1 MGLIL
6 KPFGP
11 DRLAGRHAEMAR
23 RPGQYG
29 AQTRGPVTRPGD
41 QAGGLGL
48 QRPRKAAM
56 APPAGNI
63 SLLNPT
69 IAPLTPEQ
77 LEQLSMNLE
86 GGEPDEIQ
94 AKRFR
99 IMENMGRGDLRSLIR
114 DAAAL
119 TQYSQTMPA
128 ISTPQPVTTQL
139 PLPAPP
145 PHVLERPARVEP
157 YRQDMQTPL
166 TTGVLQQTPRAAG
179 LEKQGYGDQYRADV
193 QDSTLA
199 RKIDEER
206 VRTLALSQP
215 ELKAENAAFVAEQ
228 AAKATARRKRG
239 RITSPEM
246 IGLPAATGAGRI
258 RTRPEKIVQSVFGLH
273 RRPAEATAPK
283 ERRQAAGKSARQRER
298 LGRNLDY
305 QAEQAAA
312 LEARR
317 QKQIEG
323 RTYTLNGKRYGY
335 TQGYGNGYLLPSN
348 AGSSD
353 DPSSRF
359 ISTGPKTREATPEEV
374 AKQKAAA
381 YESPQKE
388 AARHQRE
395 RTAKAAME
403 KEQIADMTRR
413 GATPAEITKQR
424 ELNALTLGFRKG
436 ARGGTRDVTSFGR
449 VKIAAEQA
457 ALAAKA
463 KAAKAK
469 AAKAPSK
476 VAARPTVSE
485 HKAFVA
491 ANVRSL
497 KDRQSKYVREDA
509 EFKAIAEQIAF
520 QEKRP
525 KIRDNNRRQPRKPT
539 EAEIRQY
546 KKWHNDNWENALR
559 ALWEDE
565 WDISDLERRRGIRK
579 AGGK

>member
-1 MGLIL
+1 
-6 KPFGP
+6 
-11 DRLAGRHAEMAR
+11 
-23 RPGQYG
+23 
-29 AQTRGPVTRPGD
+29 
-41 QAGGLGL
+41 
-48 QRPRKAAM
+48 
-56 APPAGNI
+56 
-63 SLLNPT
+63 
-69 IAPLTPEQ
+69 
-77 LEQLSMNLE
+77 
-86 GGEPDEIQ
+86 
-94 AKRFR
+94 
-99 IMENMGRGDLRSLIR
+99 
-114 DAAAL
+114 
-119 TQYSQTMPA
+119 
-128 ISTPQPVTTQL
+128 
-139 PLPAPP
+139 
-145 PHVLERPARVEP
+145 
-157 YRQDMQTPL
+157 
-166 TTGVLQQTPRAAG
+166 
-179 LEKQGYGDQYRADV
+179 V

-206 VRTLALSQP
+206 VRTLALSEP

-298 LGRNLDY
+298 LGRELDY
-305 QAEQAAA
+305 QDHAEWAKRDRAEQAAA
-312 LEARR
+312 LEARK

-323 RTYTLNGKRYGY
+323 RTYTLNGKKYGY

-436 ARGGTRDVTSFGR
+436 ARGGMRDVTSFGR

-497 KDRQSKYVREDA
+497 KDRQSKYARGDDA
-509 EFKAIAEQIAF
+509 FNALAEQIAF

-539 EAEIRQY
+539 ETEIRQY